1 MSTSTFGQERIV
13 AIDLRHKSLGFLVL
27 EGAERVLDW
36 GVKGFPGGPST
47 DRNRLRPKMDELLA
61 AYVPDAIV
69 LQRRRGTDAML
80 SELETTAKA
89 RRVRLHFLTRRTVK
103 SSFPGRRNKDQIA
116 SAVCESF
123 PELLPL
129 LPPKRKIW
137 RHEDYRMR
145 IFDAAATGIA
155 YFAEKQK
162 LTAVPIPPI

>member
-1 MSTSTFGQERIV
+1 MTTSTFGQERIV
-13 AIDLRHKSLGFLVL
+13 AIDLRLQTLGFVVL

-36 GVKGFPGGPST
+36 GVKGLPGGPNT
-47 DRNRLRPKMDELLA
+47 ERNRLSPKMDELLA

-69 LQRRRGTDAML
+69 LRRRIGVDAML
-80 SELETTAKA
+80 SELEATTKA
-89 RRVRLHFLTRRTVK
+89 RRVILHFLTRRTVK
-103 SSFPGRRNKDQIA
+103 SVFPGRRNKDQIA
-116 SAVCESF
+116 SAVCDSF

-137 RHEDYRMR
+137 RHEDHRMR
-145 IFDAAATGIA
+145 IFDAAANGIA